1 MPVYV
6 DNASNRK
13 LGRVGKEKGTKS
25 APKKNLSKLLAV
37 KPYIVM
43 EDHTGD
49 IITKANWIKENKG
62 GEHFEHYL
70 KLLWGDSQTYP
81 GSYSYPDVSP
91 AEMALPKKKKSA
103 PKKKKYND
111 TFENHEGKI
120 ISRKDWMKEN
130 KNSKHYK
137 YYLKL
142 LFERE

>member
-62 GEHFEHYL
+62 GEHFGYYL

-81 GSYSYPDVSP
+81 DTYSYVDVSP
-91 AEMALPKKKKSA
+91 AEMALPKKKK
-103 PKKKKYND
+103 KKKKKRRTTDIQYD
-111 TFENHEGKI
+111 HQG
-120 ISRKDWMKEN
+120 DP
-130 KNSKHYK
+130 Y
-137 YYLKL
+137 
-142 LFERE
+142 

>member
-6 DNASNRK
+6 DNAANRK

-25 APKKNLSKLLAV
+25 APKK
-37 KPYIVM
+37 KPA
-43 EDHTGD
+43 T
-49 IITKANWIKENKG
+49 
-62 GEHFEHYL
+62 
-70 KLLWGDSQTYP
+70 
-81 GSYSYPDVSP
+81 
-91 AEMALPKKKKSA
+91 
-103 PKKKKYND
+103 KKKKYND